1 MAGGEDRR
9 RGQGDRSGGRH
20 LRPREKMMF
29 DLREK
34 VLFHAPLSQF
44 RVPRMKIQTPSPQE
58 MKGHPGVSVQHRRS
72 WRQRGL
78 AEKGLSVK
86 GRGIWGRKRTDNP
99 TLT

>member
-1 MAGGEDRR
+1 
-9 RGQGDRSGGRH
+9 
-20 LRPREKMMF
+20 MF
-29 DLREK
+29 GLREK
-34 VLFHAPLSQF
+34 VLFHAPVSQF
-44 RVPRMKIQTPSPQE
+44 RVPRMKIQTPSPLPQE